1 MTSWLMAS
9 YLLKNGKIFEHTI
22 YTVPI
27 LYKNDIFDVTLDMN
41 EVSCA
46 KKFLEKEE
54 L

>member
-1 MTSWLMAS
+1 M
-9 YLLKNGKIFEHTI
+9 GKFLNPL

-27 LYKNDIFDVTLDMN
+27 LYKSDIFDVTLDMN